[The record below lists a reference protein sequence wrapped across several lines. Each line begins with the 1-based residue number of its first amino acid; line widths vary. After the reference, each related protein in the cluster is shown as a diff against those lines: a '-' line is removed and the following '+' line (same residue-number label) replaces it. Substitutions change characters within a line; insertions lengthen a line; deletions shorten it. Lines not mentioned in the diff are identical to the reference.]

1 MGEVDHQQEVGR
13 PVGRGLDPVSLR
25 AWRLGRHRWLVPPAP
40 QGFHM
45 GPVVETFLRPL
56 VFDPGSVIH
65 SSVSPGELGS
75 LQTLVF

>member
-1 MGEVDHQQEVGR
+1 
-13 PVGRGLDPVSLR
+13 
-25 AWRLGRHRWLVPPAP
+25 
-40 QGFHM
+40 M